1 MRRGQASS
9 SYVASRI
16 AELKKPD
23 AVQVLLEGLVDYA
36 GLFPPASQN
45 MQAAVESYASY
56 HAGPDRAAL
65 GRFIVPL
72 ARLEEFEASARELM
86 PRGEGS
92 EPWLLSVLVAESTAE
107 RAEQMLKF
115 NCHHWSG
122 SADGH
127 AVIDAVELK
136 AAGKEDVEAQHRLL
150 PKFFVRYFEVPLNAD
165 VDGIVKAIA
174 SAGGRAKIRTGGVTR
189 DAFPAAR
196 DILRFLVACQRE
208 NVPFKATA
216 GLHHPVRGSFNLTYQ
231 PESEAG
237 TMYGFLNVFLAAALL
252 RRGEAESVVLG
263 VLEETDARAFELSN
277 DSIGWRGHRVD
288 TPALRE
294 IRREFAISFGSC
306 SFREP
311 VDELTAL
318 VSEHA

>member
-1 MRRGQASS
+1 M
-9 SYVASRI
+9 
-16 AELKKPD
+16 K
-23 AVQVLLEGLVDYA
+23 
-36 GLFPPASQN
+36 
-45 MQAAVESYASY
+45 AAVESYASY
-56 HAGPDRAAL
+56 RAGSDRDAL

-72 ARLEEFEASARELM
+72 DRLEEFEASARDLM
-86 PRGEGS
+86 PRGDAA
-92 EPWLLSVLVAESTAE
+92 EPWLLSVLVAESTAA

-136 AAGKEDVEAQHRLL
+136 VANEEDVEAQHRQL
-150 PKFFVRYFEVPLNAD
+150 PEFFVRYFEVPLNVN
-165 VDGIVKAIA
+165 VDGIVRSIA
-174 SAGGRAKIRTGGVTR
+174 RVGGRAKIRTGGVTR
-189 DAFPAAR
+189 DAFPAAG

-208 NVPFKATA
+208 NVAFKATA
-216 GLHHPVRGSFNLTYQ
+216 GLHHPVRGSFNLTYKPQ
-231 PESEAG
+231 SETG
-237 TMYGFLNVFLAAALL
+237 TMYGFLNVFLASALL

-263 VLEETDARAFELSN
+263 VLGETDARAFEFSN

-288 TPALRE
+288 AAALRK
-294 IRREFAISFGSC
+294 IRLEFAISFGSC

>member
-1 MRRGQASS
+1 
-9 SYVASRI
+9 
-16 AELKKPD
+16 
-23 AVQVLLEGLVDYA
+23 
-36 GLFPPASQN
+36 

-56 HAGPDRAAL
+56 RAGADRDAL

-72 ARLEEFEASARELM
+72 DRLEEFEANARDLM

-92 EPWLLSVLVAESTAE
+92 DPWLLSVLVAESTAA
-107 RAEQMLKF
+107 RAEQMLRF

-136 AAGKEDVEAQHRLL
+136 VASEEDVEAQHRQL
-150 PKFFVRYFEVPLNAD
+150 PKFFVRYFEVPLNAN
-165 VDGIVKAIA
+165 VDGIVNAI
-174 SAGGRAKIRTGGVTR
+174 SKVGGRAKVRTGGVTR
-189 DAFPAAR
+189 DAFPAAS

-208 NVPFKATA
+208 NVAFKATA

-231 PESEAG
+231 PRSETG
-237 TMYGFLNVFLAAALL
+237 TMYGFLNLFLAAALL
-252 RRGEAESVVLG
+252 RRGDAESVVLE
-263 VLEETDARAFELSN
+263 VLGETDARAFEFSN
-277 DSIGWRGHRVD
+277 DSLGWRGHRVD
-288 TPALRE
+288 GAALRK
-294 IRREFAISFGSC
+294 IRLEFAISFGSC

-318 VSEHA
+318 ISEHA

>member
-1 MRRGQASS
+1 M
-9 SYVASRI
+9 
-16 AELKKPD
+16 K
-23 AVQVLLEGLVDYA
+23 
-36 GLFPPASQN
+36 
-45 MQAAVESYASY
+45 AAVESYASY
-56 HAGPDRAAL
+56 RAGPDRAAL

-72 ARLEEFEASARELM
+72 ERLEEFETAARELM

-92 EPWLLSVLVAESTAE
+92 EPWLLSVLVAESTAARSE
-107 RAEQMLKF
+107 RMLKF

-127 AVIDAVELK
+127 AVIDSVELK
-136 AAGKEDVEAQHRLL
+136 VATKEDVEAQHRQL

-174 SAGGRAKIRTGGVTR
+174 NVGSRAKVRTGGVTR
-189 DAFPAAR
+189 DAFPTAH

-208 NVPFKATA
+208 NVAFKATA

-231 PESEAG
+231 QQSEAG

-252 RRGEAESVVLG
+252 RRGESETVARGVLG
-263 VLEETDARAFELSN
+263 ETDAQAFEFSN
-277 DSIGWRGHRVD
+277 DAIGWQGHRVD
-288 TPALRE
+288 AAALRE
-294 IRREFAISFGSC
+294 IRRQFAISFGSC

-318 VSEHA
+318 ISEHA